1 MYAAERQH
9 AIVDLISRRGRMS
22 VNDLSQ
28 QFSVTTETVRRDLSS
43 LENLRLVRRV
53 HGGAIAA
60 DAITVIEAGL
70 SDRDLSQP
78 EEKDRIAAAA
88 VEQLPTGDATVLM
101 DAGSTTVR
109 LSELFPLDRRLTV
122 VTHSV
127 TIALRLAAQPGLEV
141 HMLPGRV
148 RRTTLAAVGTE
159 TVAAL
164 EQIRADVAFV
174 GTNGISVRHGLSTP
188 DRTEAA
194 VKSALVASAHRVVV
208 LADSSKIGVERTVR
222 FATLADVDTLVTDD
236 GITQADRTA
245 LEAAGVEVVVA

>member
-1 MYAAERQH
+1 VYAAERQH
-9 AIVDLISRRGRMS
+9 AIVDLIKRRGRMS
-22 VNDLSQ
+22 VSDLSQ

-70 SDRDLSQP
+70 SDRDLSHP

-164 EQIRADVAFV
+164 EQIRADVAFI

-194 VKSALVASAHRVVV
+194 VKSALIASAHRVVV

-236 GITQADRTA
+236 GITKADRTA

>member
-1 MYAAERQH
+1 LYAEERQQ
-9 AIVDLISRRGRMS
+9 AITDLISRRGRMS
-22 VNDLSQ
+22 VSDLSQ
-28 QFSVTTETVRRDLSS
+28 QFSVTTETVRRDLSA
-43 LENLRLVRRV
+43 LEGMRLVRRV

-70 SDRDLSQP
+70 SDRDQSSPL
-78 EEKDRIAAAA
+78 EKDRIAAAA
-88 VEQLPTGDATVLM
+88 VDQLPPGDATVLI

-109 LSELFPLDRRLTV
+109 LSELLPIDRRLTII
-122 VTHSV
+122 THSV
-127 TIALRLAAQPGLEV
+127 VIALRVAAQPNLEV

-174 GTNGISVRHGLSTP
+174 GTNGISTRHGLSTP

-194 VKSALVASAHRVVV
+194 TKSALVASAHRVVV

-222 FATLADVDTLVTDD
+222 FASLAAVDTLITDD
-236 GITQADRTA
+236 GITQADRAA
-245 LEAAGVEVVVA
+245 LEAAGLEVVVA

>member
-9 AIVDLISRRGRMS
+9 AIVDLIKRRGRMS
-22 VNDLSQ
+22 VSDLSQ

-70 SDRDLSQP
+70 SDRDLSHP

-88 VEQLPTGDATVLM
+88 VEQLPIGDATILM

-236 GITQADRTA
+236 GITRADRTA
-245 LEAAGVEVVVA
+245 LEAAGVEVVVT

>member
-9 AIVDLISRRGRMS
+9 AIVDLIKRRGRMS
-22 VNDLSQ
+22 VSDLSQ

-70 SDRDLSQP
+70 SDRDLSHP

-88 VEQLPTGDATVLM
+88 VEQLPIGDATILM

-164 EQIRADVAFV
+164 EQIRVDVAFV

-245 LEAAGVEVVVA
+245 LEAAGVEVVVT

>member
-9 AIVDLISRRGRMS
+9 AIVDLIKRRGRMS
-22 VNDLSQ
+22 VSDLSQ

-70 SDRDLSQP
+70 SDRDLSHP

-88 VEQLPTGDATVLM
+88 VEQLPIGDATILM

-164 EQIRADVAFV
+164 EQIRVDVAFV

-236 GITQADRTA
+236 GITEADRTA
-245 LEAAGVEVVVA
+245 LEAAGVEVVVT

>member
-1 MYAAERQH
+1 LYAQERQQ

-22 VNDLSQ
+22 VSDLSQ
-28 QFSVTTETVRRDLSS
+28 QFAVTTETVRRDLSA
-43 LENLRLVRRV
+43 LEGLRLIRRV

-60 DAITVIEAGL
+60 DALTVVETGL
-70 SDRDLSQP
+70 SDRDSSHT

-88 VEQLPTGDATVLM
+88 VDQLPTGDATVLI

-109 LSELFPLDRRLTV
+109 LTERFPPDRRLSV
-122 VTHSV
+122 ITHSV
-127 TIALRLAAQPGLEV
+127 AVALRLAGQSGIEV

-148 RRTTLAAVGTE
+148 RPTTMAAVGTE

-164 EQIRADVAFV
+164 DQIRADVAFI
-174 GTNGISVRHGLSTP
+174 GTNGITERHGLSTP

-194 VKSALVASAHRVVV
+194 TKSALINSARRVVV

-222 FATLADVDTLVTDD
+222 FAELSQVDTLVTDA
-236 GITQADRTA
+236 GITDADRA
-245 LEAAGVEVVVA
+245 AFEAAGVEVVVA

>member
-9 AIVDLISRRGRMS
+9 AIVDLIKRRGRMS
-22 VNDLSQ
+22 VSDLSQ

-70 SDRDLSQP
+70 SDRDLSHP

-88 VEQLPTGDATVLM
+88 VEQLPIGDATILM

-164 EQIRADVAFV
+164 EQIRVDVAFV

-236 GITQADRTA
+236 GITKADRTA